1 MDKFIIKGGSPIK
14 GEIKVSGAKN
24 VAMKVILAGLLTG
37 EKIKINNVP
46 LITSV
51 YGTAELVGKLGVKTE
66 IKENHTMEIDGSN
79 LNNHTIPLDLG
90 GQFRTATMVI
100 GPLLNRFGKAV
111 VPNPGGCRLGKRP
124 VDWHIRGLI
133 KMGASIDYQEGFF
146 VAKATKLKGTSFRF
160 PKNSHTGT
168 ETLILAAVN
177 AQGETVIE
185 NASVEPEVIDLI
197 NFLNLMGANV
207 KKKGDRTIVVSGV
220 KKLKGVEY
228 AIMPDRNEAVTFAAL
243 ALTSGGDLVV
253 DGARQNDIKAFLNA
267 LRKSCIKYQVI
278 DGNRMRFKWS
288 SPVLNSDIVT
298 APHPGFM
305 TDWQSAWALLMTQA
319 KGESTIHE
327 TIFEDRFGYVSELNK
342 MGAKI
347 EAFKPHVNNPKEFY
361 NFNWEDR
368 KIGQMRAIRIKGK
381 TPLHEAI
388 LEMCDLRAGATL
400 VLAASIARGESIL
413 YGTDHIDRGYEKIDL
428 RLKKVGLNIKRI
440 KE

>member
-51 YGTAELVGKLGVKTE
+51 YGTAELVGKLGVKAE

-79 LNNHTIPLDLG
+79 LNSHTIPLDLG

-124 VDWHIRGLI
+124 VDWHIKGLI
-133 KMGASIDYQEGFF
+133 KMGASIVYKDGFF
-146 VAKATKLKGTSFRF
+146 VAKAAKLKGTSFRF

-197 NFLNLMGANV
+197 NFLNYMGA
-207 KKKGDRTIVVSGV
+207 KIRKTGQRTIVVSGV
-220 KKLKGVEY
+220 RKLKGVEY

-243 ALTSGGDLVV
+243 ALASGGDLVV
-253 DGARQNDIKAFLNA
+253 DGARQDDIKAFLNA
-267 LRKSCIKYQVI
+267 LHKSCIKYQVI

-288 SPVLNSDIVT
+288 SGILNSDIVT

-327 TIFEDRFGYVSELNK
+327 TIFEDRFGYVGELNK

-347 EAFKPHVNNPKEFY
+347 EAYKPHVKNPKDFY

-381 TPLHEAI
+381 TPLHEGV

-428 RLKKVGLNIKRI
+428 RLKKVGLNIQRI